1 MLPSRQ
7 TIASSDLLPLPH
19 APGAE
24 MRLTLLPIEKLFLL
38 WWILWSCGRCA
49 SVVQA
54 KRQIH
59 RVTAAITPGTLRLL
73 VRFRIPAE
81 ERPRAAIPLAR
92 AGKFA
97 AARPDTRRDTL
108 PAAAPTGRAVCAAVP
123 PRTPPAAWSC
133 PPRTDRAGAAGA
145 SPSASERWSGEPRL
159 PARRCAARRGT
170 APASARRRSHIAD

>member
-1 MLPSRQ
+1 MVFKLVEAAQKSWRLDGHNQFPNVARQSGWEGVLPHLRMLPSRQ

-73 VRFRIPAE
+73 VRCRIPAE
-81 ERPRAAIPLAR
+81 ERPRAAIPLAG

-97 AARPDTRRDTL
+97 AAR
-108 PAAAPTGRAVCAAVP
+108 
-123 PRTPPAAWSC
+123 
-133 PPRTDRAGAAGA
+133 
-145 SPSASERWSGEPRL
+145 
-159 PARRCAARRGT
+159 
-170 APASARRRSHIAD
+170 